1 MTTKEITAKACAE
14 VGEMLA
20 RIDGQQEEA
29 LCEAILEAN
38 RVFVAG
44 AGRAGNLMKG
54 FGMRMMHMGLHTY
67 VVGEAVTPSIAAGD
81 LLIIGSGS
89 GETGSMV
96 SMANKAKKLG
106 AKVALITANPEST
119 VAKLADCFI
128 YIPALSK
135 LVAHDQVP
143 SFQPMANVFEQS
155 MLFVQ
160 DACTMTLMARLNKTS
175 DQMMLNHANLE

>member
-14 VGEMLA
+14 VAEMLS

-29 LCEAILEAN
+29 LCEASLAAN

-54 FGMRMMHMGLHTY
+54 FGMRMMHMDLVTY

-106 AKVALITANPEST
+106 AKVALITASPEST
-119 VAKLADCFI
+119 VARLADCVV
-128 YIPALSK
+128 YIPAISK
-135 LVAHDQVP
+135 LVEHDKVP

-155 MLFVQ
+155 MLFLQ
-160 DACTMTLMARLNKTS
+160 DAITMTLMDRLNKTS
-175 DQMMLNHANLE
+175 DEMYKNHANLE

>member
-1 MTTKEITAKACAE
+1 MTTKEITAKAVAE
-14 VGEMLA
+14 VAEMLA

-29 LCEAILEAN
+29 LCDAILEAR
-38 RVFVAG
+38 RVYVAG

-54 FGMRMMHMGLHTY
+54 FGMRMMHMDLHSY
-67 VVGEAVTPSIAAGD
+67 VVGESVTPAIGAGD

-96 SMANKAKKLG
+96 SSATKAKKLG
-106 AKVALITANPEST
+106 AKVAIITASPDST
-119 VAKLADCFI
+119 VARMADYVV
-128 YIPALSK
+128 YIPAISK
-135 LVAHDQVP
+135 MVSHDEVP

-155 MLFVQ
+155 MLFLQ
-160 DACTMTLMARLNKTS
+160 DAITMTLMSRLNKTS